1 MIKINEV
8 FNISKEIVKGVNPRT
23 KEEIEITRTVFS
35 NSDRSIKFYST
46 IEEVERYL
54 NITLTEDLWDIIVG
68 FFEEMEN
75 ESDDDDI
82 LKCYEILEKEDV
94 LSYGEKAYILNTFM
108 SFNDCWLDYNFDEML
123 EFIDFKCALLLTMLR
138 GNDID
143 DEI

>member
-1 MIKINEV
+1 MIKVNEV
-8 FNISKEIVKGVNPRT
+8 FNVSKEIAKGVNPRT
-23 KEEIEITRTVFS
+23 KEAIEITRTVFS
-35 NSDRSIKFYST
+35 SEDESIKFYST

-138 GNDID
+138 GNDLD

>member
-8 FNISKEIVKGVNPRT
+8 FNISKEIVRGINPRT
-23 KEEIEITRTVFS
+23 KEPIEITRTVFS
-35 NSDRSIKFYST
+35 NTDRSIKFYST

-82 LKCYEILEKEDV
+82 
-94 LSYGEKAYILNTFM
+94 
-108 SFNDCWLDYNFDEML
+108 
-123 EFIDFKCALLLTMLR
+123 
-138 GNDID
+138 
-143 DEI
+143 

>member
-1 MIKINEV
+1 MIKVNEV
-8 FNISKEIVKGVNPRT
+8 FNVSKEIAKGVNSRT
-23 KEEIEITRTVFS
+23 KEEIKIIRTVFS
-35 NSDRSIKFYST
+35 NTDRSIKFYST

-94 LSYGEKAYILNTFM
+94 LSYAEKVYILNTFM
-108 SFNDCWLDYNFDEML
+108 DFNDCWLDYDFDEML

-138 GNDID
+138 GNDLD